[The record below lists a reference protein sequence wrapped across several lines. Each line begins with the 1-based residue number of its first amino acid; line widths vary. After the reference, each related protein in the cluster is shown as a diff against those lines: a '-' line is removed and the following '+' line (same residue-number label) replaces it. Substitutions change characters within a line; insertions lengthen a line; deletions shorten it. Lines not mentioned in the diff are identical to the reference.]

1 LAAAAGLAGDL
12 KTQGRDLNPL
22 FRGAELPA
30 VTSLSELTVDGNSL
44 RALRTEKQKLLQRD
58 DVVPGWLYQ
67 LHDDRREMQPILTDE
82 VAGPMQAELAKAQ
95 ELRSLL
101 GLDSSDEV
109 DLDEDLRQRL
119 EALGYLDN

>member
-1 LAAAAGLAGDL
+1 MS
-12 KTQGRDLNPL
+12 R
-22 FRGAELPA
+22 F
-30 VTSLSELTVDGNSL
+30 S
-44 RALRTEKQKLLQRD
+44 
-58 DVVPGWLYQ
+58 
-67 LHDDRREMQPILTDE
+67 

>member
-1 LAAAAGLAGDL
+1 M
-12 KTQGRDLNPL
+12 
-22 FRGAELPA
+22 PA

-44 RALRTEKQKLLQRD
+44 RALRTEKQKLLQRG

-67 LHDDRREMQPILTDE
+67 LHDDRREMRPILTDE

>member
-1 LAAAAGLAGDL
+1 M
-12 KTQGRDLNPL
+12 
-22 FRGAELPA
+22 
-30 VTSLSELTVDGNSL
+30 DGNSL

-58 DVVPGWLYQ
+58 DVVPGWLYH
-67 LHDDRREMQPILTDE
+67 LPDDRREMQPILTDE